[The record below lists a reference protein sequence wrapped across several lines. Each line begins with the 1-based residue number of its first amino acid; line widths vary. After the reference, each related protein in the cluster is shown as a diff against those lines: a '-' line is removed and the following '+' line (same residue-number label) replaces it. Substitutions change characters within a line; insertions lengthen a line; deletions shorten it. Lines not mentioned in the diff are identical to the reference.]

1 MIFSRLFA
9 ASYTSSKPEKRLE
22 AINNLSPEKPA
33 EKTILHELAFNDDSA
48 DVSLAAL
55 EKLNT
60 FVLWQKMAH
69 IAKNDRVKRL
79 AEKRVES
86 ALLQTSDIV
95 LSDSERDAYLRENA
109 NAELI
114 QHVVSNNTSIIDNTV
129 LAKALLRK
137 VDKPSFTQFV
147 LVNTSSSELKAHIVS
162 SIKDTTLLQ
171 KLAKKVT
178 STAIQTL
185 LNARID
191 ALLIDEQK
199 PKALSRA
206 FTLCLSKYQALKDKQ
221 DVDVIESKKAALE
234 AEYASLLQ
242 DIELLDDEHAKSIA
256 VKYEKIHTQ
265 LTRYL
270 AQIKPQWE
278 AAKHDEAL
286 TSLLDLYQQQ
296 MKHAQQ
302 QVNWLFEERLCE
314 ATLADVAVVNESV
327 RGVEA
332 TIEQL
337 ARMSYPNV
345 DNAKA
350 SAAALNETLDAFAMQ
365 QQYAQKLLSC
375 VERAET
381 LTRDDV
387 VGEVGENG
395 SESRA
400 TANDVSA
407 NAVNELVALFEA
419 LQDKYNSIAAQ
430 LIKSPVAI
438 DARFKKVRRDIR
450 AKQREVTDR
459 SKNEMNSVRKQ
470 LSVIDSL
477 VSQGKFRA
485 AMAKF
490 SRVKPAFDA
499 LTPEQQVLLQIRFDN
514 TASEIERLEGWQQY
528 LAAPRKPLLVEQAQ
542 QLADSE
548 AGDIK
553 GRSDAIRVLRQ
564 QWLSLT
570 GVDDSDD
577 KALQDAFDEALEKAF
592 QPCRQHYAELDAQR
606 AEALAI
612 RKTLVEEA
620 TALDPSLPEDV
631 LSKHVDR
638 LSKKW
643 SMTGQVE
650 KAQYEILKKSWHDA
664 LAPHQERVKAW
675 RLSNAEKKSALV
687 DEAKALC
694 EAKDVSQAADAAQVL
709 QKQWK
714 AIGHAGKRSESKLW
728 SAFKSANDALFTKL
742 KESRKAQDQAS
753 QAQADALLQTLTS
766 IAETEDATEKKARLS
781 DFERDLP
788 VLAKPQ
794 LQKVERQIGAIRKQL
809 DESQQQVKKR
819 RVRARVTALLSVLER
834 GEIPQIDT
842 ENGEKIGK
850 RLLSLLTSGHP
861 HARDRAWLTVALE
874 VVTDNQTPDNLS
886 DVRTNVQ
893 LTLMTNKLEHG
904 ENMSARDVVNAWLS
918 HGVVDSEELDL
929 LARFATIIEANPTV
943 LD

>member
-86 ALLQTSDIV
+86 ALLQSSDIV

-114 QHVVSNNTSIIDNTV
+114 QHVVSSNTSIIDNTL

-147 LVNTSSSELKAHIVS
+147 LVNTSSDELKAHIVS
-162 SIKDTTLLQ
+162 SIKDATLLQ

-178 STAIQTL
+178 SVDVNAL
-185 LNARID
+185 LNARIEELRVD
-191 ALLIDEQK
+191 AQK

-206 FTLCLSKYQALKDKQ
+206 LTLCLSKYQALKDKQ
-221 DVDVIESKKAALE
+221 DVDVIESNKAALE
-234 AEYASLLQ
+234 AEYTSLFQ
-242 DIELLDDEHAKSIA
+242 DIALLDDEHAKSIA

-278 AAKHDEAL
+278 AAKHERAIA
-286 TSLLDLYQQQ
+286 SLVDLYQQQ
-296 MKHAQQ
+296 MTHANQ
-302 QVNWLFEERLCE
+302 QVNWLFEARLCE

-332 TIEQL
+332 TIDQL
-337 ARMSYPNV
+337 ARMSYHSV
-345 DNAKA
+345 DSAKA
-350 SAAALNETLDAFAMQ
+350 KVAALNETLDAFSMQ

-375 VERAET
+375 VERAEA
-381 LTRDDV
+381 LTRDSVSNDGAGPMEPASDV
-387 VGEVGENG
+387 NSNVLEEV
-395 SESRA
+395 
-400 TANDVSA
+400 VS
-407 NAVNELVALFEA
+407 LFEA
-419 LQDKYNSIAAQ
+419 LQDKYNNIAAQ
-430 LIKSPVAI
+430 LIKPPSSI

-450 AKQREVTDR
+450 AKQREVTSR

-490 SRVKPAFDA
+490 NRVKASFSR
-499 LTPEQQVLLQIRFDN
+499 LSVEQQSQLQIRFDN

-542 QLADSE
+542 QLAESE

-553 GRSDAIRVLRQ
+553 ERSEAIRVLRQ

-570 GVDDSDD
+570 GADDSDD
-577 KALQDAFDEALEKAF
+577 KALQEAFDEALEKAF

-612 RKTLVEEA
+612 RKALVEEA

-650 KAQYEILKKSWHDA
+650 KAQYEILKKSWHNA
-664 LAPHQERVKAW
+664 LAPHQESVKAW

-687 DEAKALC
+687 DEALALC
-694 EAKDVSQAADAAQVL
+694 EAQDLSQAADAAQVL

-728 SAFKSANDALFTKL
+728 SAFKSANDTLFTKL

-753 QAQADALLQTLTS
+753 QAQTDALLQTLMS
-766 IAETEDATEKKARLS
+766 IAATEDATEKMEQLS

-788 VLAKPQ
+788 ALAKPQ
-794 LQKVERQIGAIRKQL
+794 LQKVERQIGVIRKQL
-809 DESQQQVKKR
+809 NDSQQQVKKR
-819 RVRARVTALLSVLER
+819 RLQERATALLSVLEH
-834 GEIPQIDT
+834 GEIPQVDT
-842 ENGEKIGK
+842 EHGEKIGK
-850 RLLSLLTSGHP
+850 RLLALLTANHP
-861 HARDRAWLTVALE
+861 YPRDRAWLTVALE
-874 VVTDNQTPDNLS
+874 VVTENQTPDNLS
-886 DVRTNVQ
+886 EVRTNVQ

-918 HGVVDSEELDL
+918 HGVVKSEELDF
-929 LARFATIIEANPTV
+929 LARFATIIEANPKV

>member
-22 AINNLSPEKPA
+22 AINNLTPEKPA

-86 ALLQTSDIV
+86 ALLQASDIV

-114 QHVVSNNTSIIDNTV
+114 QHVVSNNASIINDV
-129 LAKALLRK
+129 LLAKALLKK

-147 LVNTSSSELKAHIVS
+147 LVNTSSEELKTHIVS
-162 SIKDTTLLQ
+162 SINDITMLQ
-171 KLAKKVT
+171 KLAKKTT
-178 STAIQTL
+178 SAEMQTV
-185 LNARID
+185 LNTRID
-191 ALLIDEQK
+191 ALLLDAQK

-221 DVDVIESKKAALE
+221 NVDVIEEKKAALE
-234 AEYASLLQ
+234 AEYALLLQ
-242 DIELLDDEHAKSIA
+242 DIALLDDDHGKDITA
-256 VKYEKIHTQ
+256 KYEKIHAQ
-265 LTRYL
+265 LERYIS
-270 AQIKPQWE
+270 QIKPQWE
-278 AAKHDEAL
+278 AAKHAEAL
-286 TSLLDLYQQQ
+286 TSLLELYHQQ

-314 ATLADVAVVNESV
+314 ATLADVAVVNDSV

-332 TIEQL
+332 TIDQL
-337 ARMSYPNV
+337 VRMSYSNV

-350 SAAALNETLDAFAMQ
+350 NAAALNETLDAFAMQ

-375 VERAET
+375 VERAEALGEDASAVDET
-381 LTRDDV
+381 MNGVNANSDDDV
-387 VGEVGENG
+387 
-395 SESRA
+395 A
-400 TANDVSA
+400 AQ
-407 NAVNELVALFEA
+407 FEA
-419 LQDKYNSIAAQ
+419 LQEKYNGIAVQ
-430 LIKSPVAI
+430 LIKSPVSI
-438 DARFKKVRRDIR
+438 EARFNKVRRHIR
-450 AKQREVTDR
+450 AKQREVTSR
-459 SKNEMNSVRKQ
+459 AKNEMNNVRKQ

-490 SRVKPAFDA
+490 SRVKPSFDSLA
-499 LTPEQQVLLQIRFDN
+499 ADQQSQLQIRFDN
-514 TASEIERLEGWQQY
+514 TASEIERLAGWQQY

-548 AGDIK
+548 ADDIK
-553 GRSDAIRVLRQ
+553 GRSEAIRVLRK

-570 GVDDSDD
+570 SADDSDD
-577 KALQDAFDEALEKAF
+577 KALQEAFDAALEKAF
-592 QPCRQHYAELDAQR
+592 QPCREHYAELDAKR

-612 RKTLVEEA
+612 RKALVEEA
-620 TALDPSLPEDV
+620 TALDSSLPEDV
-631 LSKHVDR
+631 LSKHIDR

-643 SMTGQVE
+643 SVTGQVE
-650 KAQYEILKKSWHDA
+650 KAQYEKLKKSWHSA
-664 LAPHQERVKAW
+664 LAPHQEKIKEW

-687 DEAKALC
+687 NEALALC
-694 EAKDVSQAADAAQVL
+694 EAQDVSKAADAAQTL

-728 SAFKSANDALFTKL
+728 STFKSANDTLFAKL
-742 KESRKAQDQAS
+742 KESRKVQDQAS
-753 QAQADALLQTLTS
+753 QAQAEALLETLTS
-766 IAETEDATEKKARLS
+766 IAETDSATEKKARL
-781 DFERDLP
+781 DEFERDLP
-788 VLAKPQ
+788 VFTKSQ
-794 LQKVERQIGAIRKQL
+794 LQKVERQIGVIRKQL
-809 DESQQQVKKR
+809 NDSQQQAKNR
-819 RVRARVTALLSVLER
+819 RLRERATALIRVLEH
-834 GEIPQIDT
+834 GEIPQVDT
-842 ENGEKIGK
+842 EDGEKIGK
-850 RLLSLLTSGHP
+850 RLLTLLTADTP
-861 HARDRAWLTVALE
+861 HTRDRAWLTVALE
-874 VVTDNQTPDNLS
+874 VVTENQTPDILS
-886 DVRTNVQ
+886 DIRTNVQ

-904 ENMSARDVVNAWLS
+904 ESMSARDVVNAWLS
-918 HGVVDSEELDL
+918 HGVVDTEEVAL
-929 LARFATIIEANPTV
+929 LARFATIVEADPKV
-943 LD
+943 LN